1 MVTVSSAHPCP
12 IPKEASFLQPYKSER
27 RLTNQAQ
34 PNRVQQPHHAHNGQ
48 HHPPRRLRIQRQP
61 EKPFIRGVL
70 ARRPGLRAPGPILR
84 FENPMRIAGSGVDFV
99 PPAETHKTSAG
110 DVLQVVEIGGEEE
123 DGDDED
129 EDTVVACQT
138 AGLIPLGD

>member
-1 MVTVSSAHPCP
+1 
-12 IPKEASFLQPYKSER
+12 
-27 RLTNQAQ
+27 
-34 PNRVQQPHHAHNGQ
+34 
-48 HHPPRRLRIQRQP
+48 
-61 EKPFIRGVL
+61 
-70 ARRPGLRAPGPILR
+70 
-84 FENPMRIAGSGVDFV
+84 MRIAGSGVDFV

>member
-1 MVTVSSAHPCP
+1 
-12 IPKEASFLQPYKSER
+12 
-27 RLTNQAQ
+27 
-34 PNRVQQPHHAHNGQ
+34 
-48 HHPPRRLRIQRQP
+48 
-61 EKPFIRGVL
+61 
-70 ARRPGLRAPGPILR
+70 
-84 FENPMRIAGSGVDFV
+84 MRIAGSGVDFV

-138 AGLIPLGD
+138 TCA

>member
-1 MVTVSSAHPCP
+1 
-12 IPKEASFLQPYKSER
+12 
-27 RLTNQAQ
+27 
-34 PNRVQQPHHAHNGQ
+34 
-48 HHPPRRLRIQRQP
+48 
-61 EKPFIRGVL
+61 
-70 ARRPGLRAPGPILR
+70 
-84 FENPMRIAGSGVDFV
+84 MRIAGSGVDFV

-110 DVLQVVEIGGEEE
+110 DVFQVVEIGGEEE